1 MIYLNTSV
9 QRDIHRYFDLTKM
22 GGMPRNNYG
31 RVMID
36 DICGS

>member
-1 MIYLNTSV
+1 VIYLNTSV
-9 QRDIHRYFDLTKM
+9 QKNIHRYFDLTKM
-22 GGMPRNNYG
+22 DGVPNHHG